1 VENPP
6 HHPNGDFMLNGVDIS
21 MSGENRFTFSGLSI
35 WDEQVF
41 DSYPQG
47 LAFPLVQPM
56 HELIG
61 RGACRGFLH
70 RGDWFDIGRPL
81 DLMRANRMMGGM

>member
-1 VENPP
+1 
-6 HHPNGDFMLNGVDIS
+6 
-21 MSGENRFTFSGLSI
+21 
-35 WDEQVF
+35 
-41 DSYPQG
+41 
-47 LAFPLVQPM
+47 M